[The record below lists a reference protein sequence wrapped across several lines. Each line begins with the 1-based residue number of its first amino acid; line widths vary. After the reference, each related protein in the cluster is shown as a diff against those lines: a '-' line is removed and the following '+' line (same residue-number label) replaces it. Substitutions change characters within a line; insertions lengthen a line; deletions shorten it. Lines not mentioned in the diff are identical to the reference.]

1 MIQKGQTGHQR
12 DEELEQ
18 VDHPPPCILTVQY
31 CVNPPCINIYLS
43 LQPTAWAAYRSTERP
58 SIHLRHKRASNSA
71 MCSLAGFFYWPFT
84 CRSCCFPL
92 EQSRSHSTPVRNLN
106 FIAVLSYLLK
116 PPDVPCLGCKNP
128 EESSTYIS
136 KKCYHQPRNHCVYA
150 NKRPPLD
157 CGGEKKK
164 SRRVYFM
171 ALMCVV
177 PGVTGTFTRHMKFA
191 PKCWWHRA
199 SGASWQGLP
208 VAASTNGGKN
218 MSQPQR
224 VCLSPR
230 GISPDAR
237 MHSLQTVT
245 SNQLHMRM
253 QAWRA
258 DVKENIRPLR
268 LVHV

>member
-1 MIQKGQTGHQR
+1 MKNSSRLIILHRASSQFNTALIRPVSVFICHYSRQPERHTGAPR
-12 DEELEQ
+12 
-18 VDHPPPCILTVQY
+18 DHPSTCDTNEPQTAPCVLWQDFFIGHLAPFPCAAFIWHLT
-31 CVNPPCINIYLS
+31 
-43 LQPTAWAAYRSTERP
+43 
-58 SIHLRHKRASNSA
+58 
-71 MCSLAGFFYWPFT
+71 FT

-150 NKRPPLD
+150 NKHPPLD

-191 PKCWWHRA
+191 PKC
-199 SGASWQGLP
+199 
-208 VAASTNGGKN
+208 
-218 MSQPQR
+218 
-224 VCLSPR
+224 
-230 GISPDAR
+230 
-237 MHSLQTVT
+237 
-245 SNQLHMRM
+245 
-253 QAWRA
+253 
-258 DVKENIRPLR
+258 
-268 LVHV
+268 